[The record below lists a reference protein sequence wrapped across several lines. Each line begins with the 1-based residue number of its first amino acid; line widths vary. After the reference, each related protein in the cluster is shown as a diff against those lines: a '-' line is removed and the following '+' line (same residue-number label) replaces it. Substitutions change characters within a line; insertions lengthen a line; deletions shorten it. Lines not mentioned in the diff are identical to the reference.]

1 MSGWSPATWL
11 TGAGSTRDPD
21 WFRNLRTAEVGDV
34 QIGRG
39 RLRVRRP
46 RELTGAA
53 CDIMWTDTILARRPR
68 SADTPAKLAE
78 PSRSRSSIP
87 SNRWTAD
94 RSHAAAEAVS
104 PPASHHQDE
113 VEGHSHGDQ
122 GTGAVGAS

>member
-34 QIGRG
+34 QIGRD

-53 CDIMWTDTILARRPR
+53 RDIMWTDTILARAPEVGRYARKAGRTIPV
-68 SADTPAKLAE
+68 AVLHPLE
-78 PSRSRSSIP
+78 PL
-87 SNRWTAD
+87 D
-94 RSHAAAEAVS
+94 
-104 PPASHHQDE
+104 
-113 VEGHSHGDQ
+113 G
-122 GTGAVGAS
+122 